1 MTSRGR
7 GLWPSADRLARVP
20 RSARLALVRSGD
32 WRRVVYPLVA
42 LAIFGAIW
50 EVLAAGSDSLLIP
63 TFLETIE
70 ALLGLLTS
78 PDLWRALAISNL
90 ALVIGFG
97 LSLLTGIPLGLAVG
111 RYRTLEG
118 LINPYI
124 TILLTVPIAG
134 FIPLLLISLGIG
146 LEARV
151 AIVYM
156 FAIVVLVVNCR
167 AGVHQVDAALIEM
180 ARAFGAS
187 ELRIWQRVLLP
198 GSIPSVM
205 AGVRV
210 SLSHAVTGMVVVEL
224 LLVAV
229 GIGRLILELQS
240 RFNAAGVY
248 AAVVVIVLEAAVLIS
263 LVDWVARKAA
273 PWSRYATA

>member
-1 MTSRGR
+1 MIDGGR
-7 GLWPSADRLARVP
+7 GDRPSGDRPTRVP
-20 RSARLALVRSGD
+20 RPTRLDLASGRD
-32 WRRVVYPLVA
+32 WRTVVYPLVA
-42 LAIFGAIW
+42 LAGFGAVW
-50 EVLAAGSDSLLIP
+50 EVLAARSESLLIP
-63 TFLETIE
+63 TFIETLE
-70 ALLGLLTS
+70 ALVGLVMS
-78 PDLWRALAISNL
+78 PTLWRALAISNL

-97 LSLLTGIPLGLAVG
+97 LALITGIPLGLAVG
-111 RYRTLEG
+111 RYRMLGG

-156 FAIVVLVVNCR
+156 FAVVVLLVNCR
-167 AGVHQVDAALIEM
+167 AGVRQVDATLIEM
-180 ARAFGAS
+180 ARSFGAT
-187 ELRIWQRVLLP
+187 ELRIWQRILLP
-198 GSIPSVM
+198 GSVPAVM

-240 RFNAAGVY
+240 RFDAAGVY
-248 AAVVVIVLEAAVLIS
+248 ASVVVIVVEAAVLIS
-263 LVDWVARKAA
+263 AVDWVARKAA